1 MNVSSTVDVFDFY
14 PTITMLDDCCWRGKR
29 TPKFRARLDFIELA
43 SNRSVVRCAEKE
55 KQKKSKEEI
64 RRHTHILVRVEVS
77 RGKGGDEY
85 PPLTS
90 TSDDRLQYRQY
101 IQHGY
106 WTVLDQREIS
116 SIANRQ
122 RVSDTG
128 DWQRVLRLPVVPVC
142 TIPDTTNN
150 QTFSSHHHLMFNGKL
165 IFILH

>member
-1 MNVSSTVDVFDFY
+1 MWECECIEYSRCVWFLPYDNNVGRLLLKRKTNAKISSQTWFY
-14 PTITMLDDCCWRGKR
+14 R
-29 TPKFRARLDFIELA
+29 TRFQ
-43 SNRSVVRCAEKE
+43 SQNRSVVRCAEKE

-116 SIANRQ
+116 SIANHRQ
-122 RVSDTG
+122 RVSD
-128 DWQRVLRLPVVPVC
+128 RLQSSTNYLCRYVRYQ
-142 TIPDTTNN
+142 IDTTNN
-150 QTFSSHHHLMFNGKL
+150 QTFSSHPP
-165 IFILH
+165 